1 MKLIKIKE
9 DKWINVDYVTSVFK
23 SQLPSD
29 NGATA
34 IWMLDNDAAICIPDK
49 TVDEVAELINK
60 AKEEAK

>member
-23 SQLPSD
+23 SELPSD
-29 NGATA
+29 KGVTA
-34 IWMLDNDAAICIPDK
+34 IWMLDYDAPIRIPNK

-60 AKEEAK
+60 AKGEK